1 MSMYVSSVVPSL
13 NVQRRVV
20 LRIDIL
26 SVIYARS
33 IHLEM
38 IMDSKAVN
46 AAVAI
51 KLALIRRG
59 IKQVNLSK
67 DLQRLLAGMNSEEYN
82 EYIKRIH

>member
-1 MSMYVSSVVPSL
+1 
-13 NVQRRVV
+13 
-20 LRIDIL
+20 
-26 SVIYARS
+26 
-33 IHLEM
+33 
-38 IMDSKAVN
+38 MDSKAVN